1 MEMITLSFSISV
13 HAIEIQI
20 KQHGNATLLHYNG
33 STITRVPLAVLST
46 KLSMAKKTCSNFI
59 LWELIFADH
68 EKTAKIR
75 SCKNLVPHG
84 S

>member
-13 HAIEIQI
+13 HAIEIWI
-20 KQHGNATLLHYNG
+20 KQHGNVTLLHYNG
-33 STITRVPLAVLST
+33 STITRVPLDVLPT
-46 KLSMAKKTCSNFI
+46 QLSI
-59 LWELIFADH
+59 LWELIFTDR